1 MIKFFSAV
9 ICFAAIVFHCN
20 AQNEIPKAKKFNH
33 YAGIQAN
40 ELLRQ
45 LFNFS
50 NTNTTINNPYTIIYS
65 LIPANSGWG
74 YHIGL
79 GYKYSWINDKNAAVG
94 KVSKVNDLFY
104 RIGIEKKITLGKR
117 FEVGV
122 ALDFAGSYQ
131 QDKTSSLS
139 VTNLFN
145 SVDSS
150 ATTVTDKIISYGGG
164 PQASLGFHITDKIM
178 LGTEATLYY
187 KSQKNKQNI
196 LIIDTVTEIF
206 NNNNK
211 VINTSNFNTEI
222 DSNTLSISIP
232 LSLFLI
238 VKF

>member
-1 MIKFFSAV
+1 MIKFFSTA
-9 ICFAAIVFHCN
+9 ICFVVVVFHCN
-20 AQNEIPKAKKFNH
+20 AQNESPKIKKFNH

-65 LIPANSGWG
+65 LIPTNSGWG
-74 YHIGL
+74 CHAGL
-79 GYKYSWINDKNAAVG
+79 GYKYNWINDKNAAVG
-94 KVSKVNDLFY
+94 KTSKVNDLFY
-104 RIGIEKKITLGKR
+104 RIGIEKKIPLGKR

-122 ALDFAGSYQ
+122 ALDFAGRYQ

-145 SVDSS
+145 SIDSS
-150 ATTVTDKIISYGGG
+150 ATTVTDKITSYGGG
-164 PQASLGFHITDKIM
+164 PQVSLGYHITEKII
-178 LGTEATLYY
+178 LATEATIYY
-187 KSQKNKQNI
+187 TSQKNKQNI

-232 LSLFLI
+232 ISIFLI